1 MSLNK
6 FIYVKDKSLSIP
18 LVNKIIELYNTLCN
32 STDMNE
38 SNIPQLIG
46 VLSHTNREEK
56 QNEQYL
62 FLLKL
67 QQKLDKELRNHF
79 YNYLLEL
86 SSQNNIECHKLK
98 NISFE
103 KNDYIITKRKQR
115 TDNIDIDI
123 EQQYPEIGTTVY
135 MRLCK
140 YMWFL
145 TDYDG
150 EIHIG
155 NIILSPK
162 KGTLIIYPISWICP
176 VIELINK
183 QTDIYI
189 LYGYVN
195 MANPTSCEN
204 KFIGGST

>member
-1 MSLNK
+1 MSLNN
-6 FIYVKDKSLSIP
+6 FIYVNEKSLSIA
-18 LVNKIIELYNTLCN
+18 LTNKIIELYNTLCN
-32 STDMNE
+32 SADMNE

-46 VLSHTNREEK
+46 ILSHTKRGEK
-56 QNEQYL
+56 LNEQYL

-67 QQKLDKELRNHF
+67 QQKLENELRNNF

-86 SSQNNIECHKLK
+86 SSQNNIESHKLE
-98 NISFE
+98 NIHFE
-103 KNDYIITKRKQR
+103 KNDYIIANRKQHENR
-115 TDNIDIDI
+115 KQQANNIEPQFLDIGATK
-123 EQQYPEIGTTVY
+123 YV
-135 MRLCK
+135 RLCK

-145 TDYDG
+145 TDYNG

-189 LYGYVN
+189 LYGYIN
-195 MANPTSCEN
+195 MKNTRKSDYA
-204 KFIGGST
+204 

>member
-1 MSLNK
+1 MSLNN
-6 FIYVKDKSLSIP
+6 FIYVNENSLSMS
-18 LVNKIIELYNTLCN
+18 LTNKIIELYNTLCN
-32 STDMNE
+32 STHMNE
-38 SNIPQLIG
+38 SNIRQLIG
-46 VLSHTNREEK
+46 ILSHTTRGEK
-56 QNEQYL
+56 MNEQYL

-67 QQKLDKELRNHF
+67 QQKLENELRNHF

-86 SSQNNIECHKLK
+86 SSQNNIESHKLE
-98 NISFE
+98 NIHFE
-103 KNDYIITKRKQR
+103 KSDYIIANRKQHAN
-115 TDNIDIDI
+115 NI
-123 EQQYPEIGTTVY
+123 EPQFPEIGTTRY
-135 MRLCK
+135 LRLCK

-145 TDYDG
+145 TDYSG

-195 MANPTSCEN
+195 MLMPTPCEN
-204 KFIGGST
+204 LTLSK